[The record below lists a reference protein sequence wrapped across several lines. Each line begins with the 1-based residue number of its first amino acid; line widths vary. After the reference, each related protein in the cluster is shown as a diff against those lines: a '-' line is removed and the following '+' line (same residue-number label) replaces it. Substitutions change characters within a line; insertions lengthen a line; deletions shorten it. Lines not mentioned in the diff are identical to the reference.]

1 MSRRVFKSG
10 RGKEVDARPL
20 GAALRPVGRVA
31 LWAVLAVLLVRGAAA
46 ILQSPEARPASVG
59 HRGPA
64 GPGQAADGL
73 AVGFARAFLEPSSTN
88 DVAAYLAGGAHLAPG
103 RPSGAAGQV
112 AQAEVVRSEP
122 LGGGRWVLTVSCDL
136 RDARTLDLAVPIVRK
151 GAGEVAVMGAP
162 SIVAVPA
169 PAGADPER
177 PRPLAGPGAGAI
189 GELVAKFLPAYVGAG
204 RTSDLS
210 YLLAPGA
217 KVVPLG
223 GGLELVTVGHARQL
237 DDSEGPERDLLVAAR
252 LGDPAGGATYALSY
266 RLRVIERAGR
276 WYVAAVEGSVS

>member
-1 MSRRVFKSG
+1 V
-10 RGKEVDARPL
+10 EARPL

-31 LWAVLAVLLVRGAAA
+31 LWAVLAILLIRGGAA
-46 ILQSPEARPASVG
+46 ILESPQAQTATVARRV
-59 HRGPA
+59 PA

-73 AVGFARAFLEPSSTN
+73 AVGFARAFLESSSTN
-88 DVAAYLAGGAHLAPG
+88 ELSGYLAEGAHLAPG
-103 RPSGAAGQV
+103 RPSGADGQV

-136 RDARTLDLAVPIVRK
+136 RDARTLDLAVPVARK
-151 GAGEVAVMGAP
+151 GAAEPAVMGAP

-177 PRPLAGPGAGAI
+177 PRPLAGPDAGAI
-189 GELVAKFLPAYVGAG
+189 GELVGKFLPAYVSAG

-217 KVVPLG
+217 TVVPLG
-223 GGLELVTVGHARQL
+223 GALELAGVGHARQL
-237 DDSEGPERDLLVAAR
+237 GESEGPDRVILVGAR
-252 LGDPAGGATYALSY
+252 LREPDGGAVYSLSY
-266 RLRVIERAGR
+266 RLRVVERAGR
-276 WYVAAVEGSVS
+276 WYVATVEGAVA

>member
-1 MSRRVFKSG
+1 V
-10 RGKEVDARPL
+10 EARPL

-31 LWAVLAVLLVRGAAA
+31 LWAVLAVLLIRGGAA
-46 ILQSPEARPASVG
+46 ILESPQARSTSVG
-59 HRGPA
+59 HRGPV

-73 AVGFARAFLEPSSTN
+73 AVGFARAFLESSST
-88 DVAAYLAGGAHLAPG
+88 DELSAYLAEGAHLAPG
-103 RPSGAAGQV
+103 RPAGADAQV

-136 RDARTLDLAVPIVRK
+136 RDARTLDLTVPIVRK

-189 GELVAKFLPAYVGAG
+189 GELVGKFLPAYVTAA
-204 RTSDLS
+204 RSSELS

-217 KVVPLG
+217 TVVPLG
-223 GGLELVTVGHARQL
+223 GALDLAGVGRARQL
-237 DDSEGPERDLLVAAR
+237 GDFEGPERDLLVAAR
-252 LGDPAGGATYALSY
+252 LSDPAGGAVYALSY
-266 RLRVIERAGR
+266 RLRVVERAGR
-276 WYVAAVEGSVS
+276 WYVAAVEGAVA

>member
-1 MSRRVFKSG
+1 M
-10 RGKEVDARPL
+10 EARPL

-31 LWAVLAVLLVRGAAA
+31 LWAVLAVLLVRGGAA
-46 ILQSPEARPASVG
+46 ILGSPQAQTAPVG
-59 HRGPA
+59 HRVPA
-64 GPGQAADGL
+64 GAGQAADGL
-73 AVGFARAFLEPSSTN
+73 AVGFARAFLESSST
-88 DVAAYLAGGAHLAPG
+88 DDLSAYLAEGAHLAPM

-151 GAGEVAVMGAP
+151 GAGEPAVMGAP

-189 GELVAKFLPAYVGAG
+189 GELVGKFLPAYVSAG
-204 RTSDLS
+204 RSADLS

-217 KVVPLG
+217 TVVPLG
-223 GGLELVTVGHARQL
+223 GALELVGAGHARQL
-237 DDSEGPERDLLVAAR
+237 GDSEGPARDLLVAAR
-252 LGDPAGGATYALSY
+252 LGEPARGAVYALSY
-266 RLRVIERAGR
+266 RLRVVERAGR
-276 WYVAAVEGSVS
+276 WYVAAVEGAVA